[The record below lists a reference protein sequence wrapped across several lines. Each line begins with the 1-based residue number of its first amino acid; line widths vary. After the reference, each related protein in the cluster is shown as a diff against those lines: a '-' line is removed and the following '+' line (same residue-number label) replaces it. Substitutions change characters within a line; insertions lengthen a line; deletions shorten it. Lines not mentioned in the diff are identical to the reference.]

1 MYKIFCSFTWEK
13 LKLSVH
19 LQALLLVYW
28 YTFNHFSLYKSVL
41 IIYLENWHNFY
52 KKKKT
57 SKLEFILFFFAWLS
71 MDYFFLF
78 FFCTRIILGHIH
90 SFEQKFCMSLF
101 FCRVKKKKCLQ
112 KQKWGWEILA
122 GKAKHFLGMS
132 KYQIT

>member
-28 YTFNHFSLYKSVL
+28 YTFNHFSWYKNVL
-41 IIYLENWHNFY
+41 IIYFENWHNFY
-52 KKKKT
+52 NNKKNT
-57 SKLEFILFFFAWLS
+57 NFQAWI
-71 MDYFFLF
+71 YFFI
-78 FFCTRIILGHIH
+78 FCLTVNGLVFLCARIILVHIH
-90 SFEQKFCMSLF
+90 SLDQKFCMSLLF
-101 FCRVKKKKCLQ
+101 YRVKKKKCLQ